1 MRIPVVTLIALA
13 WISAA
18 TVPAAELLPP
28 LTIPVRIHLVASAA
42 EPALATTLT
51 GDDARHV
58 LATVNTIW
66 AQAGIVFTAEEVG
79 ATTALDRP
87 GVVKDDAD
95 RWVVAAMPRVRLL
108 RNGLNIFYV
117 KQLTPNGFYAD
128 GLIVVKDTAR
138 LEPVPGG
145 LAEPLPRV
153 TAHEIGHALG
163 LPHRQDLVNL
173 MASGKN
179 GFLLN
184 DAEIATARATAKARF
199 ASAQSAVPP

>member
-1 MRIPVVTLIALA
+1 MKLPAVTLIALV

-18 TVPAAELLPP
+18 TARAAETLLP

-51 GDDARHV
+51 GDDARRV

-66 AQAGIVFTAEEVG
+66 AQAGIVFAAETVG

-87 GVVKDDAD
+87 GVVKDDGD
-95 RWVVAAMPRVRLL
+95 RWVVAAMPRERLL
-108 RNGLNIFYV
+108 RGGLNIFYV

-128 GLIVVKDTAR
+128 GLIFVKDTAR
-138 LEPVPGG
+138 LIEVPGG

-184 DAEIATARATAKARF
+184 ANEIVIARATAQARF
-199 ASAQSAVPP
+199 ASAPGAASP

>member
-1 MRIPVVTLIALA
+1 MKIPAVTLIALA
-13 WISAA
+13 WIAAA
-18 TVPAAELLPP
+18 TARADEALPP
-28 LTIPVRIHLVASAA
+28 LTIPVRIHLVASAH
-42 EPALATTLT
+42 EPALATTLI
-51 GDDARHV
+51 GDDARRV

-66 AQAGIVFTAEEVG
+66 AQAGIVFAVETVG
-79 ATTALDRP
+79 ATT
-87 GVVKDDAD
+87 VSDAPVAAKEGGD
-95 RWVVAAMPRVRLL
+95 RWVVAAMPRERLL
-108 RNGLNIFYV
+108 RDGLNIFYV

-128 GLIVVKDTAR
+128 GLIFVKDTAR

-163 LPHRQDLVNL
+163 LPHRQDVVNL

-184 DAEIATARATAKARF
+184 DAEIATARAVAKTRF
-199 ASAQSAVPP
+199 APVPP